1 MESRDATIFESEFP
15 MKNAPSTTSHESIIL
30 HEQFILIE
38 HYEEPHVHDPEK
50 DDIVVTQN
58 STIQWTAK
66 SFGDDYIVYLVD
78 DILRTIEEAYSSPN
92 ANFWKEAIWSEM
104 DSIMSNRTWELLNA
118 LMDINQ

>member
-1 MESRDATIFESEFP
+1 

-118 LMDINQ
+118 LWI